1 MYARLHLVRLER
13 PGTKVCAPPLGIYG
27 ALKFA
32 GEKLVIGYNQV
43 FGMNYTIIRPSA
55 LYGERC
61 VSRRV
66 GQVFIENALRGDSI
80 RVKGDGSDR
89 LDFTYIGDLVEGIV
103 AALADDNA
111 YNQVFNM
118 TFGCGRSVAELV
130 ALLRSHFG
138 DLAVQYET
146 KDDLTPDRGTLSI
159 EKARRLIGYAP
170 QYDLERGF
178 QRYLE
183 WYEQFMGART
193 GAEVPA

>member
-1 MYARLHLVRLER
+1 M
-13 PGTKVCAPPLGIYG
+13 GIYG

-103 AALADDNA
+103 AALTDDNA
-111 YNQVFNM
+111 YNQVFGMNY
-118 TFGCGRSVAELV
+118 TIIRPS
-130 ALLRSHFG
+130 ALFWLGPVRRRTRRPAAGSF
-138 DLAVQYET
+138 
-146 KDDLTPDRGTLSI
+146 
-159 EKARRLIGYAP
+159 RRLG
-170 QYDLERGF
+170 
-178 QRYLE
+178 
-183 WYEQFMGART
+183 GA
-193 GAEVPA
+193 V

>member
-1 MYARLHLVRLER
+1 M
-13 PGTKVCAPPLGIYG
+13 GIYG

-66 GQVFIENALRGDSI
+66 GQVFIESALRGDEI
-80 RVKGDGSDR
+80 CVKGDGTDR

-103 AALADDNA
+103 AALTDENA
-111 YNQVFNM
+111 CNQVFNM
-118 TFGCGRSVAELV
+118 TFGCGRSVGELV
-130 ALLRSHFG
+130 GLLQDHFG
-138 DLAVQYET
+138 DLAVRYEP
-146 KDDLTPDRGTLSI
+146 KDDLTPGRGTLSI

-170 QYDLERGF
+170 QYPLEKGF
-178 QRYLE
+178 AKHVE
-183 WYEQFMGART
+183 WYRLRWPTLHARA
-193 GAEVPA
+193 AEPVCS

>member
-103 AALADDNA
+103 AALTDDNA

-138 DLAVQYET
+138 DLAVQYEP

-159 EKARRLIGYAP
+159 EKARCLIGYAP
-170 QYDLERGF
+170 QHDLERGF